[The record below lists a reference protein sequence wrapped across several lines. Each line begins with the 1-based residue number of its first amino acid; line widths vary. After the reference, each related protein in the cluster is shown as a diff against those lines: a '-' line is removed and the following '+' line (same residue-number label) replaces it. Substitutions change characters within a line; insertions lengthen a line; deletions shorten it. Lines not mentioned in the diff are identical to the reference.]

1 MEFEG
6 KPMFLKEKTHILK
19 GKSMFLTRKNIV
31 FEGKFMVFSKK
42 NMVYEGK
49 FIEKIGFYNPIAI
62 RKVFKVEEERVTHWI
77 SKGAKPTD
85 TVASLCKKNGIAGMD
100 KYIGKRD
107 LQRKKKND
115 DASE

>member
-1 MEFEG
+1 MLSIRLARAG
-6 KPMFLKEKTHILK
+6 
-19 GKSMFLTRKNIV
+19 RKNSPHYNIV
-31 FEGKFMVFSKK
+31 VAEKSAPIK
-42 NMVYEGK
+42 GK
-49 FIEKIGFYNPIAI
+49 FIEKIGFYNPIANP
-62 RKVFKVEEERVTHWI
+62 KVFKVEEERVTHWI

-85 TVASLCKKNGIAGMD
+85 TVASLCKNNGMAGMD